1 MSNFIKRDNE
11 YKILDPKWL
20 LISSKDTQTNNKINI
35 LYNSLLKKGHINI
48 YIFPIVLDDILYFIT
63 SSNILKDSIPIYKYA
78 LINKTHTYIYVQIN
92 YFKKAEKISIHSN
105 RRYDL
110 NLTNKKKYTKK
121 DAVFLSIFTEY

>member
-110 NLTNKKKYTKK
+110 NLTNKKQYTKK